1 MMLAAPLRGQRH
13 RTASAHCMV
22 VRHHYAMRAFA
33 YYGLALVSALA
44 VFTGCAS
51 AHHSSQPV
59 SVVSRPPIS
68 DLLFLDVYD
77 APSLPVSQIP
87 PADARLSEAQAIGIA
102 KRTTKLSGFDLT
114 EYNAPD
120 AYYDV
125 KYGWRK
131 RYATWCV
138 GFESKVWIPGSC
150 RLTVFVDDKTS
161 GARLIAG
168 D

>member
-1 MMLAAPLRGQRH
+1 MALAVPLSRFTPRVGGG
-13 RTASAHCMV
+13 SAFF
-22 VRHHYAMRAFA
+22 VRRHYAMRAFA
-33 YYGLALVSALA
+33 YYSLALVSALA

-51 AHHSSQPV
+51 AHHSSQ
-59 SVVSRPPIS
+59 SVPIVSRPPNL
-68 DLLFLDVYD
+68 DLFFLDVYD

-87 PADARLSEAQAIGIA
+87 PADARLSQAQAIGIA
-102 KRTTKLSGFDLT
+102 KRTAKLRRFDLT

-138 GFESKVWIPGSC
+138 GFESKVWFPGSC
-150 RLTVFVDDKTS
+150 RLIVFVDDQTS

>member
-1 MMLAAPLRGQRH
+1 MALSVPLSRFTPRVGGG
-13 RTASAHCMV
+13 SAFF
-22 VRHHYAMRAFA
+22 VRRHYAMRAFA
-33 YYGLALVSALA
+33 YYNLALVSALT

-51 AHHSSQPV
+51 AHHSSQSV
-59 SVVSRPPIS
+59 SVVSRPPNL
-68 DLLFLDVYD
+68 DLFFLDVYD
-77 APSLPVSQIP
+77 ARSLPVSQIA
-87 PADARLSEAQAIGIA
+87 PADARLSQAQAIGIA
-102 KRTTKLSGFDLT
+102 KRTAKLRGFDLT

-138 GFESKVWIPGSC
+138 GFESKVWFPGSC
-150 RLTVFVDDKTS
+150 RLTVFVDDQTS